1 MLCGFSIGYFLIYID
16 MKAIINRIGNS
27 LEHHLKKYLIAFEPG
42 IFEANVILK
51 ENTPEKY
58 ISKKN

>member
-1 MLCGFSIGYFLIYID
+1 